1 MLKIKQD
8 LKKELIESGIWTA
21 LLTFAFLSISRNK
34 NSTSEIMTSIGHF
47 ILLYFI
53 FFSLGREKI
62 VEWMGSLV
70 RFNIHRAVIFP
81 TVLVVLYYSYIIIHG
96 QNPLQGTVFMIPYLI
111 YFPTLVF
118 VAKKAN
124 SEKLDW
130 LDFSVFILY
139 LLPTT
144 LVDFSPATDMPIS
157 GGVFDSVYRVVI
169 MLAVVYAFVHVRGIK
184 DVGFFPVFKL
194 KFIWTTIWVWL
205 AFYVFVFIIGY
216 SVDFIKFGGHDAV
229 FSPIL
234 VSIGI
239 SVLGIFLH
247 TAIFE
252 ELFFRGLLQNMLTKR
267 IAQSNSWESFW
278 KWGGAILVILSLL
291 AGFLMKGSMF
301 WFPALVTILLFLA
314 AYAIERFGK
323 TEKGVYTALVITS
336 VIFGL
341 VHFHSGSIIFVGL
354 ASIGGWAYGYT
365 YIKTKNV
372 FYAALVHALVNSSQ
386 LIFGLEYM
394 K

>member
-21 LLTFAFLSISRNK
+21 LLTLAFLSISRNK
-34 NSTSEIMTSIGHF
+34 NSTSEIMTSVGHF

-53 FFSLGREKI
+53 FFSLGRKKI
-62 VEWMGSLV
+62 AEWLGSLV
-70 RFNIHRAVIFP
+70 HSNIHKAVIFP

-111 YFPTLVF
+111 YFPTLVL
-118 VAKKAN
+118 VATRN
-124 SEKLDW
+124 SSAKLDW
-130 LDFSVFILY
+130 LDFSVFVLY

-169 MLAVVYAFVHVRGIK
+169 MLAVVYAFVHVRNVK

-194 KFIWTTIWVWL
+194 KYLWTAIWVWL
-205 AFYVFVFIIGY
+205 AFYAFVFIIGY
-216 SVDFIKFGGHDAV
+216 SVDFIKFVGHNAA
-229 FSPIL
+229 FSTLL

-239 SVLGIFLH
+239 SVLSIFLH

-252 ELFFRGLLQNMLTKR
+252 ELFFRGLLQNMLSKR
-267 IAQSNSWESFW
+267 IAQNNSWESFW
-278 KWGGAILVILSLL
+278 KWGGAILVVLSLL
-291 AGFLMKGSMF
+291 TGFLMKGNMF

-314 AYAIERFGK
+314 AYVIERFGK
-323 TEKGVYTALVITS
+323 NRKRSLYS
-336 VIFGL
+336 
-341 VHFHSGSIIFVGL
+341 SGDYQCDFWPGTFSFRINYFCWPG
-354 ASIGGWAYGYT
+354 
-365 YIKTKNV
+365 
-372 FYAALVHALVNSSQ
+372 
-386 LIFGLEYM
+386 
-394 K
+394 